1 MQSTTPKVPQQ
12 KKKSTEA
19 TVFVRF
25 VPATSEIR
33 RHHLEDAFSQIGPI
47 KKSAVIHNEDK
58 SSSYAFVKYTKQ
70 QDAEQAAKTLNDH
83 TIMVGSTAVLIR
95 VALASEDR
103 HERKKTN
110 HAAEVEGE
118 VQPNDYKKKHC
129 RVILRNL
136 SFYAKES
143 HIRSALSQFGTIHDI
158 HLPMVQKQHRG
169 FGFVTF
175 DKKADAAKCVAAH
188 SIEVAKRAVEIAW
201 SLSKQT
207 YEENK
212 SQNIKKGT
220 AKQKSEDIDEAMNQP
235 EEKDGDD
242 KDKNDEEA
250 SDSNKEEASDSD
262 DNDDDDDDDSSSDEE
277 NDGSAKDVDEDE
289 EKSVTSTTMDEENE
303 KEKRKKEIS
312 EKRSL
317 FVRNL
322 PFDATRHDLF
332 ECFRRFGRVSSIY
345 LVKEKGVFKGTAFVV
360 FETAAGAQRALEGA
374 GMDSTFVAM
383 KSNEIGSSGLTL
395 KGRPL
400 RVNLTVDKDSAHT
413 FDHHQSLRADRR
425 HLYLQAVG
433 RVEDDWEHLPET
445 DQLKRQAAWTEKQSK
460 LRSPLFFIN
469 PTRLSIRNLAKH
481 VDEADLKALVAQAT
495 LKGMGRVTVEDAVA
509 HWKATGDKTARDIM
523 SLLEQPKEN
532 ILIPFDPKN
541 IKKYIPSVFI
551 NRDFMVSKDK
561 TDPKPPSRGF
571 GFVEFQHHIHAL
583 ACLRELNNNTLYSA
597 EYVAGGKQASLL
609 RKSRKRKGET
619 EGEASKIPRLI
630 LEFAVEN
637 KVKAKHQAEHRTA
650 QLVNKL
656 KQKKS
661 TDGKVDKKEK
671 KASRGARQREKKR
684 KQREEGISYL
694 DAAKPSS
701 KNEDREY
708 SHTDDQHLE
717 NQRGEN
723 VKHQNKGV
731 KPIKRRKVNKDEE
744 QFTEIVEKY
753 KSTIPVITPQED
765 AERVG
770 KKTLERRWFE

>member
-1 MQSTTPKVPQQ
+1 MQSTTPKVQQ
-12 KKKSTEA
+12 KKSTEA

-83 TIMVGSTAVLIR
+83 TIMVGSTAVQIR
-95 VALASEDR
+95 VALASADR

-110 HAAEVEGE
+110 HPAEAEGE
-118 VQPNDYKKKHC
+118 AQQNDYKKKHC

-175 DKKADAAKCVAAH
+175 DKKADAAKCVAAQ
-188 SIEVAKRAVEIAW
+188 SIEVAKRAVEVAW

-207 YEENK
+207 FEENK
-212 SQNIKKGT
+212 SQNKKKGT
-220 AKQKSEDIDEAMNQP
+220 ANKKSEDTKEAMNQP
-235 EEKDGDD
+235 EKKDGDD
-242 KDKNDEEA
+242 KEKNDEEA
-250 SDSNKEEASDSD
+250 SDSNEEEASDPD
-262 DNDDDDDDDSSSDEE
+262 VDGDSSSDEE
-277 NDGSAKDVDEDE
+277 NDGSEKDVDEDE
-289 EKSVTSTTMDEENE
+289 EKSVASNTMDEDNE

-332 ECFRRFGRVSSIY
+332 ECFRQFGRVSSIY

-374 GMDSTFVAM
+374 GMDATFVAM
-383 KSNEIGSSGLTL
+383 KSTEVGSGGLTL

-425 HLYLQAVG
+425 HLYLQIVG

-481 VDEADLKALVAQAT
+481 VDEAALKALVAQAT
-495 LKGMGRVTVEDAVA
+495 SKGMGRVTVEDAVA

-541 IKKYIPSVFI
+541 IKKFIPSVFI

-583 ACLRELNNNTLYSA
+583 ACLRELNNNTQYSA

-609 RKSRKRKGET
+609 RKSKKRKGET
-619 EGEASKIPRLI
+619 DGEASKIPRLI
-630 LEFAVEN
+630 LEFTVEN

-656 KQKKS
+656 KQKK
-661 TDGKVDKKEK
+661 TPDGKVDKKEK

-684 KQREEGISYL
+684 KQREEGISSL
-694 DAAKPSS
+694 DAAQLSS
-701 KNEDREY
+701 KNEDLEY
-708 SHTDDQHLE
+708 SHSVDQHLE
-717 NQRGEN
+717 KEKVEN
-723 VKHQNKGV
+723 VKLQNKGV

-765 AERVG
+765 VERVG

>member
-1 MQSTTPKVPQQ
+1 MERSRTKTMGPPTTAPKQGLQQ
-12 KKKSTEA
+12 KKSTEA

-70 QDAEQAAKTLNDH
+70 QDAEEAAKTLNDH
-83 TIMVGSTAVLIR
+83 TIMVGSTSVQIR
-95 VALASEDR
+95 VALASVDR
-103 HERKKTN
+103 HERKKPN
-110 HAAEVEGE
+110 QAEPEGDIN
-118 VQPNDYKKKHC
+118 VQNDFKKKHC

-143 HIRSALSQFGTIHDI
+143 HIRTALSKFGTIHDI

-175 DKKADAAKCVAAH
+175 DKKSDAAKCVAAQ
-188 SIEVAKRAVEIAW
+188 SIEVAKRSVEVAW

-212 SQNIKKGT
+212 SQNKKKGT
-220 AKQKSEDIDEAMNQP
+220 SKEKKDAPQEAVNEDE
-235 EEKDGDD
+235 DD
-242 KDKNDEEA
+242 ILSKAEDDQDEEA
-250 SDSNKEEASDSD
+250 SES
-262 DNDDDDDDDSSSDEE
+262 DDSSAASGNESYASEKDE
-277 NDGSAKDVDEDE
+277 EDE
-289 EKSVTSTTMDEENE
+289 EKSTSSANMNENDE
-303 KEKRKKEIS
+303 KEKRKKEIL

-332 ECFRRFGRVSSIY
+332 ECFRQFGRISSIY

-374 GMDSTFVAM
+374 GVESSFVSL
-383 KSNEIGSSGLTL
+383 KSAEGGTGGLTL

-425 HLYLQAVG
+425 HLYLQTVG
-433 RVEDDWEHLPET
+433 RVEDDWEHLPEA
-445 DQLKRQAAWTEKQSK
+445 DQLKRQVAWTEKQSK

-481 VDEADLKALVAQAT
+481 VDETALKALIAQAT
-495 LKGMGRVTVEDAVA
+495 MKGMEKVTVEDAVA

-523 SLLEQPKEN
+523 SLLEQPKDS
-532 ILIPFDPKN
+532 IIIPFDPKN
-541 IKKYIPSVFI
+541 VKKCIPSVFI

-583 ACLRELNNNTLYSA
+583 ACLRELNNNTQYSA

-609 RKSRKRKGET
+609 RKTRKRKGET
-619 EGEASKIPRLI
+619 DNETLKIPRLI
-630 LEFAVEN
+630 LEFTVEN
-637 KVKAKHQAEHRTA
+637 KVKAKQQAEHRTA
-650 QLVNKL
+650 QLVNKQKQKASTSPKGDVEK
-656 KQKKS
+656 KQKKN
-661 TDGKVDKKEK
+661 
-671 KASRGARQREKKR
+671 SRGAKQREKKR
-684 KQREEGISYL
+684 KQREEGASPEAAQSANDNESVEHPNA
-694 DAAKPSS
+694 DAQTQKNDKPE
-701 KNEDREY
+701 NA
-708 SHTDDQHLE
+708 SH
-717 NQRGEN
+717 
-723 VKHQNKGV
+723 KAKGV
-731 KPIKRRKVNKDEE
+731 KPNKRRKRNKDEE
-744 QFTEIVEKY
+744 HFTNIVEKY
-753 KSTIPVITPQED
+753 KSTIPVIIP
-765 AERVG
+765 AESTEKTS
-770 KKTLERRWFE
+770 KKMLERRWFE

>member
-1 MQSTTPKVPQQ
+1 MQSTTPKQQ
-12 KKKSTEA
+12 KKSTEA

-83 TIMVGSTAVLIR
+83 TIMVGSTAVRIR
-95 VALASEDR
+95 VALASDDR

-110 HAAEVEGE
+110 HPAANAEAEV
-118 VQPNDYKKKHC
+118 NDYKKKHC

-175 DKKADAAKCVAAH
+175 DKKADAAKCVAAQ
-188 SIEVAKRAVEIAW
+188 SIEVAKRAVQVAW

-212 SQNIKKGT
+212 SQNMKKGT
-220 AKQKSEDIDEAMNQP
+220 AKEKSEDKKETLNQL
-235 EEKDGDD
+235 EENKDGDD
-242 KDKNDEEA
+242 KEENDEEA
-250 SDSNKEEASDSD
+250 SDSDEEEASNSD
-262 DNDDDDDDDSSSDEE
+262 EDGDSSHDEE
-277 NDGSAKDVDEDE
+277 SDASEKDVDEDE
-289 EKSVTSTTMDEENE
+289 EKSVASTTMNEEIE

-332 ECFRRFGRVSSIY
+332 ECFRQFGRISSIY

-374 GMDSTFVAM
+374 GMDSSFVAL
-383 KSNEIGSSGLTL
+383 KSSEAGAGGLTL

-400 RVNLTVDKDSAHT
+400 RVNLAVDKDSAHT

-425 HLYLQAVG
+425 HLYLQTVG

-481 VDEADLKALVAQAT
+481 VDEAALKALVAQAT
-495 LKGMGRVTVEDAVA
+495 LKGMRKVTVEDAVA

-523 SLLEQPKEN
+523 SLLEQPKES

-541 IKKYIPSVFI
+541 IKKFIPSVFI

-583 ACLRELNNNTLYSA
+583 ACLRELNNNTQYSA

-619 EGEASKIPRLI
+619 DDEASKIPRLI
-630 LEFAVEN
+630 IEFAVEN

-656 KQKKS
+656 KQKKIP
-661 TDGKVDKKEK
+661 DGKADKKEK
-671 KASRGARQREKKR
+671 KVSRGARQREKKR
-684 KQREEGISYL
+684 KQREEDVSFL
-694 DAAKPSS
+694 DAAPQSN
-701 KNEDREY
+701 KNEDRKV
-708 SHTDDQHLE
+708 SHNDD
-717 NQRGEN
+717 
-723 VKHQNKGV
+723 KHQENDKVQNSKHKTKGV
-731 KPIKRRKVNKDEE
+731 KPVKRRKVNKDEE
-744 QFTEIVEKY
+744 HFTEIVEKY
-753 KSTIPVITPQED
+753 RSTIPVITPQED

-770 KKTLERRWFE
+770 KKTLEHRWFE